1 MPRRPKLR
9 LFLPPAPPPG
19 MKKEGKKFLQKIQPK
34 RSEDRKAWALA
45 LRATPS
51 MRHKVGWHQAL
62 TEEMAKANIKILQ
75 RLSKSKMTSLEELRH
90 HSSTLME
97 KNKELMEK
105 IQETE
110 ADSASQARTLLQ
122 QYDMFGRIIATL
134 QDSNQNQVGVAKA
147 ELKAVEKNVEKN
159 MTKMDLELKRVSTKV
174 HTLQEEVN
182 LLRTYMDKEYPLKAV
197 QISSLLR
204 NIRNLNEEQQ
214 YELEDTE
221 DLAKRFLDS
230 LAGKAR
236 DEQERILQSV
246 ADKTLLQYQDG
257 LEQMHRNNVEL
268 RRQIKAQK
276 EVIDDLVKEVK
287 ELHKSIIVL
296 HHSAGDPYSTIFPDV
311 LLRRPKYGLPFRL
324 HVPCRA
330 ATRVAYNCRVS
341 PKMHPGY
348 GGGSQHPDGWRFPL
362 VAAGSE
368 TGRRCLDCKKT
379 FPGSIVGLLWLC
391 LARIG
396 CRILGKA

>member
-1 MPRRPKLR
+1 
-9 LFLPPAPPPG
+9 
-19 MKKEGKKFLQKIQPK
+19 
-34 RSEDRKAWALA
+34 
-45 LRATPS
+45 
-51 MRHKVGWHQAL
+51 
-62 TEEMAKANIKILQ
+62 
-75 RLSKSKMTSLEELRH
+75 
-90 HSSTLME
+90 ME

-122 QYDMFGRIIATL
+122 QYDMFG
-134 QDSNQNQVGVAKA
+134 DSNQNQVGVAKA

-159 MTKMDLELKRVSTKV
+159 MTKMDLELKRVGTKV

-276 EVIDDLVKEVK
+276 E
-287 ELHKSIIVL
+287 
-296 HHSAGDPYSTIFPDV
+296 
-311 LLRRPKYGLPFRL
+311 
-324 HVPCRA
+324 
-330 ATRVAYNCRVS
+330 
-341 PKMHPGY
+341 
-348 GGGSQHPDGWRFPL
+348 
-362 VAAGSE
+362 
-368 TGRRCLDCKKT
+368 
-379 FPGSIVGLLWLC
+379 
-391 LARIG
+391 AR
-396 CRILGKA
+396 K

>member
-1 MPRRPKLR
+1 MSARNPNLFPRSFIGSLNQTDYSQWEREAMPRRPKLR

-19 MKKEGKKFLQKIQPK
+19 MKEGKKFLQKIQPK
-34 RSEDRKAWALA
+34 RSEDRKARALV

-90 HSSTLME
+90 HSSILME

-159 MTKMDLELKRVSTKV
+159 MMKMDLELKRVGTKV

-214 YELEDTE
+214 VDGGGAPSQGWAEYELEDTE

-296 HHSAGDPYSTIFPDV
+296 HQSAGDPYSTIFPDV
-311 LLRRPKYGLPFRL
+311 LLRRPK
-324 HVPCRA
+324 C
-330 ATRVAYNCRVS
+330 T
-341 PKMHPGY
+341 
-348 GGGSQHPDGWRFPL
+348 PDMEVVLNIPTDGDFPL
-362 VAAGSE
+362 
-368 TGRRCLDCKKT
+368 
-379 FPGSIVGLLWLC
+379 
-391 LARIG
+391 
-396 CRILGKA
+396 